1 MPQYTRLNDF
11 MALVKA
17 ANSSYARW
25 VRSSLSP
32 LADLLQKQDCTPQ
45 KVKEQIGLLAS
56 TRDAQFT
63 TKANKYKDALYFLAC
78 TYPGIDPVQTLPG
91 NCGASVA
98 VMYMKTE
105 LKPTLQANPFFV
117 NPVRPICVNLG
128 VPVEE
133 FILGH
138 PDLSLGVLLIHL
150 SNCQA
155 AMNRT
160 YCGWKAVDHMRSVI
174 RTAIH
179 RNLEHAVLYL
189 KGGARACGPL
199 DEVLRPGRLVDCHE
213 LGNHHSGFFNDHF
226 EAFVARHDALVV
238 MGFDADVCVH
248 ANLFGTPDTLP
259 DGTLPPALVN
269 KVTVITSRPLLVT
282 VGMVSKLE
290 YGNSIRGT

>member
-11 MALVKA
+11 MALVRA

-98 VMYMKTE
+98 VMYMKTA
-105 LKPTLQANPFFV
+105 LKPTPQANPLFV
-117 NPVRPICVNLG
+117 NPVRPICANLG

-150 SNCQA
+150 SNFQA

-174 RTAIH
+174 RTAVH
-179 RNLEHAVLYL
+179 RNLEHAVLYM
-189 KGGARACGPL
+189 KGGAPACGPL
-199 DEVLRPGRLVDCHE
+199 AEVLQAGRLVYCHE
-213 LGNHHSGFFNDHF
+213 LGNHHSGFFNAYFD
-226 EAFVARHDALVV
+226 AFVARHDALVV
-238 MGFDADVCVH
+238 MGFDADVCVP
-248 ANLFGTPDTLP
+248 ANLFGTADRMP
-259 DGTLPPALVN
+259 DGNLPPALVN
-269 KVTVITSRPLLVT
+269 KVTVITSRPLLVVNGT
-282 VGMVSKLE
+282 INKPE
-290 YGNSIRGT
+290 YGNGIYHT

>member
-11 MALVKA
+11 MALVSA

-25 VRSSLSP
+25 VRSSLTP

-45 KVKEQIGLLAS
+45 KVNQQIGLLAS

-78 TYPGIDPVQTLPG
+78 TYPGIGPVQALPD

-98 VMYMKTE
+98 VMYMKTG
-105 LKPTLQANPFFV
+105 LKPTPQANPLFV

-133 FILGH
+133 FILRH

-150 SNCQA
+150 SNFQA

-174 RTAIH
+174 RTSIH
-179 RNLEHAVLYL
+179 RNLEHCVLYMQ
-189 KGGARACGPL
+189 GPPACGPL
-199 DEVLRPGRLVDCHE
+199 TEVLQAGRLVDCHE
-213 LGNHHSGFFNDHF
+213 QGRHHSGFFNAYFD
-226 EAFVARHDALVV
+226 AFVARHDALVV

-248 ANLFGTPDTLP
+248 ANLFGTPDTMP
-259 DGTLPPALVN
+259 DGTLPPAVVN

-282 VGMVSKLE
+282 TGTLNKPE
-290 YGNSIRGT
+290 YGNWIRGT